1 MATLKIEP
9 GPDGT
14 HSVWVSLTRFCD
26 ADLARLKQ
34 IPGRRWNPERKQWQ
48 FPDTPATR
56 AALAEMVALPPSP
69 PPEML
74 VVKPKQ
80 SDAPSHEPRRR
91 YVAGRDKPLT
101 LNPPHALIKQVDD
114 ELVLRGMAYGTRKS
128 YGQHLRNYFEW
139 LQTDPASADIDHI
152 RGFLVSMASSGKYS
166 ASYCRGARAA
176 LIFLYERVLKQGD
189 KVRDLPQLG
198 RPSQLPVVLSRE
210 EVVRLFKVTTHPK
223 HKALLML
230 AYSAGL
236 RVGEIV
242 RLKVSDIDR
251 DRMQV
256 RVTAGKGAKDRYTL
270 LSCTVLEILRV
281 YYRAFKPKEWL
292 FPGDDPRDHLSERSA
307 QHIFEDAKNKA
318 GIRKPATFHTLRHS
332 FATHMLEDGVDMR
345 YIQELLG
352 HGNIRTTERYTHV
365 TERGIQKVKSP
376 LDNLKL

>member
-1 MATLKIEP
+1 MATIKIDP
-9 GPDGT
+9 ADGNK
-14 HSVWVSLTRFCD
+14 VWVTLTYFSQ
-26 ADLARLKQ
+26 AELTQIKK
-34 IPGRRWNPERKQWQ
+34 IPGARWNPERKQWSLSDT
-48 FPDTPATR
+48 PDTR
-56 AALAEMVALPPSP
+56 KALAEMVAMPPSP
-69 PPEML
+69 PPTIAVRPKTTTPMPI
-74 VVKPKQ
+74 KPK
-80 SDAPSHEPRRR
+80 HR
-91 YVAGRDKPLT
+91 YIAGEDKPLT
-101 LNPPHALIKQVDD
+101 LNPPHPLIKQVDD

-128 YGQHLRNYFEW
+128 YGQHLRNYVDW
-139 LQTDPASADIDHI
+139 LKTDPASASVDQI
-152 RGFLVSMASSGKYS
+152 RGFLVSMASSGNYS

-176 LIFLYERVLKQGD
+176 LIFLYGIILKQGD

-210 EVVRLFKVTTHPK
+210 EIVRLFKVTLHIK

-256 RVTAGKGAKDRYTL
+256 RVAVGKGAKDRYTL
-270 LSCTVLEILRV
+270 LSGTALAVLRD
-281 YYRAFKPKEWL
+281 YYRACKPKEWL
-292 FPGDDPRDHLSERSA
+292 FPGDDPRDHLRERTA

-352 HGNIRTTERYTHV
+352 HGSIRTTERYTHV
-365 TERGIQKVKSP
+365 TEKGIQKVKSP